1 MASRQ
6 RTTLR
11 EVASLAGVSI
21 GTASAVFT
29 NNNSVSEEAKA
40 AVQAAANELGYR
52 HRRRPTP
59 EVANGLTTIGLLAL
73 NKRYVGPAN
82 PFYGPVLHGVQMA
95 AGELG
100 LSVVLDIAREEDLLD
115 IRPPLV
121 VQRRQAQGLLLIG
134 HIDHSYIQDLLDADV
149 PCVLVD
155 YRSDELPVDSV
166 IQADEHGGYIATRH
180 LIELGHRDP
189 IPATITGPQYISSIR
204 ARLDGYHRALAE
216 AGLKPDPDYVG
227 EVREGGLHPE
237 VGREVMDSLLDLPT
251 PPTAVFCCN
260 DATALGALEALRSRG
275 IAVPEEFSVVGY
287 DDISMAS
294 YSVPPLTTIAV
305 DKELLGM
312 QAVWTLVQ
320 RITRPNMAVRETCLR
335 VDLLE
340 RSSTATRR

>member
-1 MASRQ
+1 MAARQ
-6 RTTLR
+6 RATLR
-11 EVASLAGVSI
+11 EVASRAGVSI

-29 NNNSVSEEAKA
+29 NNTSVSEDAKT
-40 AVQAAANELGYR
+40 AVTAAANELGYR
-52 HRRRPTP
+52 PKRRPNP
-59 EVANGLTTIGLLAL
+59 EVANGITTIGLLAL

-95 AGELG
+95 VGELG
-100 LSVVLDIAREEDLLD
+100 LSVILEVVRDEDVLDGHL
-115 IRPPLV
+115 PLV
-121 VQRRQAQGLLLIG
+121 VQRKQAQGLLLIG
-134 HIDHSYIQDLLDADV
+134 HVDDDYVQTIIDAEF

-155 YRSDELPVDSV
+155 YRSEDLHADSV
-166 IQADEHGGYIATRH
+166 IQADEYGGYLATKH

-189 IPATITGPQYISSIR
+189 VPATITGPQYISSIR

-237 VGREVMDSLLDLPT
+237 VGREVMEGLLDLPT

-260 DATALGALEALRSRG
+260 DATALGVLEALRVRG
-275 IAVPEEFSVVGY
+275 IAVPEQFSVVGY

-312 QAVWTLVQ
+312 QAVWTLIQ
-320 RITRPNMAVRETCLR
+320 RITHPSVAIRETCLR

>member
-1 MASRQ
+1 M
-6 RTTLR
+6 
-11 EVASLAGVSI
+11 
-21 GTASAVFT
+21 FT
-29 NNNSVSEEAKA
+29 NNTSVSEEAKA

-52 HRRRPTP
+52 PRRRPTP
-59 EVANGLTTIGLLAL
+59 EVANGITTIGLLAL
-73 NKRYVGPAN
+73 TRRYVGPAN

-95 AGELG
+95 VGELG
-100 LSVVLDIAREEDLLD
+100 LSVVLEVVREEDLRAGQL
-115 IRPPLV
+115 PLV

-134 HIDHSYIQDLLDADV
+134 YMDHDYLQSILDAEI

-155 YRSDELPVDSV
+155 YRSDDLHADCV
-166 IQADEHGGYIATRH
+166 IQADEYGGYTATRH

-189 IPATITGPQYISSIR
+189 VPATITGPGYISSIK

-216 AGLKPDPDYVG
+216 AGLKPDPDYV
-227 EVREGGLHPE
+227 REGGLHPE
-237 VGREVMDSLLDLPT
+237 SGREVMESLLDLPR

-260 DATALGALEALRSRG
+260 DATALGALEALRVRG
-275 IAVPEEFSVVGY
+275 VAVPDEVSVIGY

-312 QAVWTLVQ
+312 QAVWNLVQ
-320 RITRPNMAVRETCLR
+320 RISHPHVAIRETCLR

>member
-1 MASRQ
+1 M
-6 RTTLR
+6 
-11 EVASLAGVSI
+11 
-21 GTASAVFT
+21 
-29 NNNSVSEEAKA
+29 SVSEEAKA

-52 HRRRPTP
+52 PRRRATP
-59 EVANGLTTIGLLAL
+59 EVANGITTIGLLAL

-100 LSVVLDIAREEDLLD
+100 LSIVLDIAREEDLLD
-115 IRPPLV
+115 IQPPLV

-134 HIDHSYIQDLLDADV
+134 HIDHTYIQDLLDAEV

-155 YRSDELPVDSV
+155 YRSDDLQVDSV
-166 IQADEHGGYIATRH
+166 IQADEYGGYTATRH

-204 ARLDGYHRALAE
+204 ARLDGYRRALAE

-275 IAVPEEFSVVGY
+275 ISVPDEFSVVGY

-320 RITRPNMAVRETCLR
+320 RISHPNLAIRETCLR